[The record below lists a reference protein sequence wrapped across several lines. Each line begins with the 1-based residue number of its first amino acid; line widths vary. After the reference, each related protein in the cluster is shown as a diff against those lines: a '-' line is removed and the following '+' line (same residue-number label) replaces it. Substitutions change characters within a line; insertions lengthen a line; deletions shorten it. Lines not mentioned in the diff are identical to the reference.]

1 MERPETMVSPE
12 EKNRQ
17 MTRLK
22 MFSDNE
28 ERPGWDVW
36 HLRNQ
41 AKKVF
46 PDKEMNQLYSVEVKT
61 MTRLTQRKTY
71 LV

>member
-1 MERPETMVSPE
+1 
-12 EKNRQ
+12 

-22 MFSDNE
+22 MFIDNE
-28 ERPGWDVW
+28 ERPGWEVW